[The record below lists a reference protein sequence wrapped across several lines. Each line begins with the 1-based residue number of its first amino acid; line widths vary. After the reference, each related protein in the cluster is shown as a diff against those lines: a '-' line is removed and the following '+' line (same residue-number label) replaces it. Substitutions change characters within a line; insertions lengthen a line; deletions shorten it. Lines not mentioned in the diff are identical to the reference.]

1 MLISNPIN
9 FKIKIKMFSSNKIIR
24 MVKIKVKVLINKIKE
39 NLIRIQDKIIFKVKI
54 KI

>member
-9 FKIKIKMFSSNKIIR
+9 FKIKLKMYSNNKIIR